1 MRMTG
6 WIFVALG
13 LLGAAL
19 CVYGTVATY
28 QVREDLQASTKT
40 LATEA
45 RDLLDA
51 VDRRLVD
58 LPEKVTVL
66 IERRDEGVLA
76 ERLGQVE
83 GSLAS
88 AHEIAQSA
96 LSLLEVAVA
105 LRGEGRS
112 VEAEFPAAVSLT
124 EALRDLQAL
133 IGAQRADLSTWTL
146 RAALLHQMIASVR
159 TDLAA
164 SRAATVRI
172 EERTI
177 SKLATAAWLFT
188 LFLLWMGLGQLA
200 LAAAGRRAGKG
211 QDPDAAA

>member
-1 MRMTG
+1 MTG

-58 LPEKVTVL
+58 LPEKVTML
-66 IERRDEGVLA
+66 IERREEGAVG
-76 ERLGQVE
+76 ERLGQLE
-83 GSLAS
+83 GTLGS
-88 AHEIAQSA
+88 AHEIAQST
-96 LSLLEVAVA
+96 LSLLEVAVS

-112 VEAEFPAAVSLT
+112 VEAEFPTAVSLT
-124 EALRDLQAL
+124 EALRDLHAL

-146 RAALLHQMIASVR
+146 RAVVLHQMIESVR
-159 TDLAA
+159 SDLAA
-164 SRAATVRI
+164 SRAATIRI

-177 SKLATAAWLFT
+177 SQLATAAWLFT
-188 LFLLWMGLGQLA
+188 LFLLWMGVGQLA
-200 LAAAGRRAGKG
+200 LTAAGRRAVTGPG
-211 QDPDAAA
+211 PDAAA